1 MKRNF
6 FSAKMVATLAILTAL
21 VIVLQAFGGSFSIGA
36 VSLNFTLIPLVLG
49 AIVLGPL
56 AGAFLGFVS
65 GVVVLIQVIM
75 APAGFYYIIW
85 TNSPLVTTMICLV
98 KTTVAGFV
106 AGWIFQLF
114 EKKNLYVAT
123 FLAAGLVP
131 VINTALF
138 ILGCLCMSNT
148 IALMANGEN
157 VFIYIVVGLVT
168 FNFFFELAVNL
179 LVAPSLH
186 TVYKTVEKQFR
197 KGR

>member
-1 MKRNF
+1 
-6 FSAKMVATLAILTAL
+6 
-21 VIVLQAFGGSFSIGA
+21 
-36 VSLNFTLIPLVLG
+36 
-49 AIVLGPL
+49 
-56 AGAFLGFVS
+56 
-65 GVVVLIQVIM
+65 
-75 APAGFYYIIW
+75 
-85 TNSPLVTTMICLV
+85 MICLV